1 MKFHVF
7 ISKFSIKAFMKHC
20 IKTNKITLGGFLEL
34 IRVQTLPSVMAC
46 WQPEIKNDHN
56 NKFSLAYYS
65 NS

>member
-1 MKFHVF
+1 M
-7 ISKFSIKAFMKHC
+7 
-20 IKTNKITLGGFLEL
+20 TLGGFSEL
-34 IRVQTLPSVMAC
+34 IRVQTLPSVMAS